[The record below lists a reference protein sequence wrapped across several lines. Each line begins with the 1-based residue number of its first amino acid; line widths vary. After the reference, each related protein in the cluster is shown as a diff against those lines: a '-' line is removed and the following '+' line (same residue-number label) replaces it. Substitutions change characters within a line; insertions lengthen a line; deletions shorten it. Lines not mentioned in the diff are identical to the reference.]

1 VGRWAIMLV
10 ALLGLL
16 AGCFEPDVPEGDHLG
31 PRGGGIFGPR
41 ALAPGDGVVAMID
54 RLENHSDETLTI
66 MSIEPFGAKNIGRVA
81 EVVSIELAQLP
92 EVGPIVSLGAFEVY
106 PPAEVRS
113 GTRCLVQ
120 AVEPFSG
127 FTFTQGSQPAGLAV
141 RFRALAPGK
150 AKIEGLRIVY
160 EVGGERFE
168 HLSGAGVQLKVKQ
181 NASSPRLRRIRH
193 VCDDQVEVLR

>member
-1 VGRWAIMLV
+1 VGRWAIVLV

-16 AGCFEPDVPEGDHLG
+16 AGCFEPGVPEGDHFG

-41 ALAPGDGVVAMID
+41 ALAPGDGVVSMID

-66 MSIEPFGAKNIGRVA
+66 VSIEPFGTENIGRVA

-92 EVGPIVSLGAFEVY
+92 EVGPIVHLGGFEVY

-120 AVEPFSG
+120 TVEPFSE
-127 FTFTQGSQPAGLAV
+127 FKFTQSSRRAGLAV

-150 AKIEGLRIVY
+150 AKIDGLRIVY
-160 EVGGERFE
+160 EVGGESFE
-168 HLSGAGVQLKVKQ
+168 HLTGAGVQLKVKQ
-181 NASSPRLRRIRH
+181 NASSPRLRRIRR
-193 VCDDQVEVLR
+193 VCDDRVEVLR